1 MRKKKLHGSKKIKS
15 SKRISFPKRLFILPI
30 LLIIIIMTVFQVQ
43 QRQTFIEH
51 AQILG
56 CGDPGDPGN
65 ADGVGKYCTKG
76 GGQCIGTGSPIC
88 SADIESGSPGLCSK
102 PCLSDSDC
110 GAGAVC
116 YGSSLGKG
124 CEPIACEAAL
134 TPTRSPTPTNVP
146 IPTSLPTKAT
156 QPIAAPTN
164 VVPTAAATKEPT
176 QSPGNTT
183 LQFTV
188 DLDDIGNTGDSINP
202 NANSL
207 SNKNP
212 IHTQRQFIINV
223 KNSQGQSLGTYNG
236 NFIYSSSTD
245 NFTGIINIGNT
256 VSTGSYSITVAT
268 LSYLGKTVSNIQLT
282 AGMQVTI
289 PSLTLT
295 AGDVNGDGAI
305 NMLDYNILISC
316 YGDSSNTANCPN
328 YQAADINDDGIV
340 DGTDYNIF
348 LRELSSSNAG
358 K

>member
-1 MRKKKLHGSKKIKS
+1 MRKKKLRGSKKIKS

-30 LLIIIIMTVFQVQ
+30 LLIIIILTVFQVQ
-43 QRQTFIEH
+43 QRQTFIERAQN

-65 ADGVGKYCTKG
+65 SDGVGKYCTKG

-88 SADIESGSPGLCSK
+88 SADIESGAPGLCSK

-134 TPTRSPTPTNVP
+134 TPTSPPTPTSAP
-146 IPTSLPTKAT
+146 IPTSLPTKAL
-156 QPIAAPTN
+156 Q
-164 VVPTAAATKEPT
+164 PTAVPAT
-176 QSPGNTT
+176 QVPGNTT
-183 LQFTV
+183 VQFTL

-212 IHTQRQFIINV
+212 SHTQRPFTIGVTNA
-223 KNSQGQSLGTYNG
+223 QGQSVGTYTG
-236 NFIYSSSTD
+236 NFIYSSSTG
-245 NFTGIINIGNT
+245 NFTGMINIGNT
-256 VSTGSYSITVAT
+256 VSTGLYSVTVAT
-268 LSYLGKTVSNIQLT
+268 LSYLEKTVTNIQLS
-282 AGMQVTI
+282 AGTQTKI

-295 AGDVNGDGAI
+295 AGDINGDGAI